1 MEQEFST
8 NMLEAADWS
17 VDQFG
22 EDVSPSKASEIIG
35 QSRENGGLS
44 SGLWNTNHSPEEV
57 SSTEKLVVSRH
68 NKPFML

>member
-1 MEQEFST
+1 MEQEFGT
-8 NMLEAADWS
+8 NVLEAADWS

-22 EDVSPSKASEIIG
+22 ADVSPSRASAIIR

-44 SGLWNTNHSPEEV
+44 SGLWNRKEV
-57 SSTEKLVVSRH
+57 NLTEKLVVSLH